1 VADPSGSTGMA
12 GHNGLAPAQLAKGAL
27 RRLAQAKLEP
37 TPANFARAYAEEA
50 GEAPPAG
57 DGLPARAKPLV
68 DRLVA
73 RATDEHA
80 LRSELASALMEG
92 RVDELQRALDR
103 SAEAASVQAQAW
115 ATLIDRLARA
125 LERGSRQW
133 TPGRKK
139 ESLQRVLD
147 GSRSDALRLQQR
159 LQQLV
164 RSWEDG
170 TDDTAIEVPAGAGEQ
185 APAEAVEHRAAVDT
199 PDAATVAEG
208 STGVRVAPHD
218 RPAGDEHP
226 RISAAL
232 GQALQRGLPGDDAR
246 AVELADELA
255 MLARD
260 IAAEGATAG
269 LADAVASACLRAE
282 RLFAHRHHLV
292 DELMQLCR
300 SLTDGLTELAEDGSW
315 AQGQGESLRAR
326 LDDAAS
332 ARAVRAARDLLDQTR
347 AQQQAVRTER
357 DQARD
362 ALKTMVQHMLSELGE
377 LGGVT
382 GRFNDSVARYVGAI
396 EQADTLEA
404 LAGTVREM
412 VQEANTVHQLVAGA
426 RERMAAEHAHAEAL
440 ADKVQQLE
448 GELRRLSDEVSTD
461 ALTQVANRRGMATAF
476 EAERG
481 RVEREGSSLAVGL
494 IDIDNFKRLN
504 DTLGHAA
511 GDVALKSLAAK
522 VRDSL
527 RPVDHLARFG
537 GEEFVVLLP
546 ATPVDEAQRVLT
558 RLQRQLSAALFMH
571 EDREIFVTFSAG
583 VTAYRSGEPLEVAL
597 ERADEALYEAKRTG
611 KNRTCIA

>member
-1 VADPSGSTGMA
+1 MADPSGSTGMA

-50 GEAPPAG
+50 GEPPPAG

-208 STGVRVAPHD
+208 STGGRVAPHD
-218 RPAGDEHP
+218 RQAGDEHP

-232 GQALQRGLPGDDAR
+232 GQALHRRVGWGTGSAQVVDPQRLCIDGDHAGPQVGQCRQREQAGGPHRHRQRGGQFALEQHQEAAARRHRACTLRHQRLTSLDERLQQARGALAHHPLRRSPCDGAKHHRHAPTARMTHIAQRPREARLQHQDAQATGFAITGDGRTHGHSELAAR
-246 AVELADELA
+246 AAW
-255 MLARD
+255 
-260 IAAEGATAG
+260 
-269 LADAVASACLRAE
+269 S
-282 RLFAHRHHLV
+282 
-292 DELMQLCR
+292 
-300 SLTDGLTELAEDGSW
+300 
-315 AQGQGESLRAR
+315 
-326 LDDAAS
+326 
-332 ARAVRAARDLLDQTR
+332 
-347 AQQQAVRTER
+347 
-357 DQARD
+357 
-362 ALKTMVQHMLSELGE
+362 
-377 LGGVT
+377 
-382 GRFNDSVARYVGAI
+382 
-396 EQADTLEA
+396 
-404 LAGTVREM
+404 
-412 VQEANTVHQLVAGA
+412 
-426 RERMAAEHAHAEAL
+426 
-440 ADKVQQLE
+440 
-448 GELRRLSDEVSTD
+448 
-461 ALTQVANRRGMATAF
+461 
-476 EAERG
+476 
-481 RVEREGSSLAVGL
+481 
-494 IDIDNFKRLN
+494 
-504 DTLGHAA
+504 
-511 GDVALKSLAAK
+511 
-522 VRDSL
+522 
-527 RPVDHLARFG
+527 
-537 GEEFVVLLP
+537 
-546 ATPVDEAQRVLT
+546 
-558 RLQRQLSAALFMH
+558 
-571 EDREIFVTFSAG
+571 
-583 VTAYRSGEPLEVAL
+583 
-597 ERADEALYEAKRTG
+597 
-611 KNRTCIA
+611 